1 MMFLK
6 LCISLANLCLS
17 KKFIIEFSKD
27 FGVNNEKEIYDN
39 RVAFHSVEKGGDYQ
53 EGDLYRGK
61 VNESCKTING
71 PGQGKPCIFPFT
83 YLGKAYNSC
92 MTVVRFTGVQQRW
105 MTEV

>member
-39 RVAFHSVEKGGDYQ
+39 RVAFHSVEKGGDYLD
-53 EGDLYRGK
+53 GDLYVGK
-61 VNESCKTING
+61 VNESCKTIDG
-71 PGQGKPCIFPFT
+71 PGQGKTCIFPFT
-83 YLGKAYNSC
+83 IGNKGSFHKKTTYI
-92 MTVVRFTGVQQRW
+92 V
-105 MTEV
+105 